1 MLTRRGDVLF
11 DLIAMTFGQR
21 RGQWRRLKMLGV
33 QMEEWKSYEHKQQ
46 GARVLTSSRIF
57 LHLREQGIK
66 MLQRSQGDLEEALVL
81 NRDPI
86 RWEGEALHQ
95 HTGG

>member
-1 MLTRRGDVLF
+1 
-11 DLIAMTFGQR
+11 
-21 RGQWRRLKMLGV
+21 MLGV
-33 QMEEWKSYEHKQQ
+33 QMEEWKSHEHKRQ
-46 GARVLTSSRIF
+46 GARVLTSSGIF

-66 MLQRSQGDLEEALVL
+66 MLQRAQGGLEEALVL

-86 RWEGEALHQ
+86 RWEGEALRQ

>member
-1 MLTRRGDVLF
+1 
-11 DLIAMTFGQR
+11 
-21 RGQWRRLKMLGV
+21 MLGV